1 MVKHLYASLI
11 GLMTATAWTLWGYAV
26 SHSMAVTAAV
36 ADLMLLGLGAQS
48 VNYLVDH
55 RYSEFVAYA
64 LAAAVGTYVTV
75 KCGG

>member
-1 MVKHLYASLI
+1 
-11 GLMTATAWTLWGYAV
+11 
-26 SHSMAVTAAV
+26 MAVTAAV